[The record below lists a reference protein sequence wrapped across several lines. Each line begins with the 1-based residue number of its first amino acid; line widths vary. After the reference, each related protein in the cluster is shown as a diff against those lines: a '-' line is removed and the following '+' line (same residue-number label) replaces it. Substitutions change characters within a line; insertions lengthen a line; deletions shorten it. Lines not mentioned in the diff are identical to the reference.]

1 MADGLNRVML
11 LGNLGADP
19 ELRFTQGG
27 QAVLNMRLA
36 TTESYLDKDKVRR
49 ERTDWHNVVVWG
61 KRGEA
66 LAKILTK
73 GSSVFIEGSLRT
85 SSYDNKEGQKVYKT
99 EINANNILL
108 TGSRH
113 RDGGGAEAGGAGGGY
128 EGGGGGGYEGGG
140 GGGGYEAE
148 GGGGGGYAPSGGG
161 GGGGG
166 GGYAPRAA
174 SASGG
179 GGGGGASAGDFEVAF
194 GRDKGKRISEVQ
206 DLSWLRGTLERDLA
220 DGSKERFHE
229 KARAQLASI
238 DAELARR
245 TGGGARAIAGGG
257 GGGGGGG
264 GYAPRGGA
272 RPAPAQEA
280 APPAD
285 DYDAGAG
292 GFGND
297 DDIPF

>member
-19 ELRFTQGG
+19 ELRFTQSG

-49 ERTDWHNVVVWG
+49 ERTDWHSVVMWG

-73 GSSVFIEGSLRT
+73 GSSIFIEGSLRT

-99 EINANNILL
+99 EINATNLIITN
-108 TGSRH
+108 SRK
-113 RDGGGAEAGGAGGGY
+113 GGGGEHEAGGY
-128 EGGGGGGYEGGG
+128 EGGAGGYEP
-140 GGGGYEAE
+140 EPE
-148 GGGGGGYAPSGGG
+148 

-166 GGYAPRAA
+166 GGYAPREA
-174 SASGG
+174 SSGGGGGYAPRGGGGG
-179 GGGGGASAGDFEVAF
+179 GGGGGATSAGDFEVAF

-220 DGSKERFHE
+220 DSSKERFHE
-229 KARAQLASI
+229 KARGQLAAI
-238 DAELARR
+238 DAELAKR
-245 TGGGARAIAGGG
+245 TGGGARTIAG

-264 GYAPRGGA
+264 GYAPRGAA
-272 RPAPAQEA
+272 RPAPPQQE

-285 DYDAGAG
+285 DYDASG